1 MRIVNLGSGSKG
13 NCTFIQAG
21 NAKIL
26 LDLGF
31 TFTEITKRLQKIGET
46 PENIDAI
53 IVTHEH
59 TDHIK
64 GLKQFLKKYSVRC
77 YVHEDIVQECTEGL
91 EEADC
96 NKIVK
101 ISSYSFGIGNLRI
114 TPCKV
119 PHDSKVCLAYV
130 FEYGNKRFSIATDLG
145 FMPEEMMSLMQGSDL
160 VYIESNHD
168 RKMLL
173 GCKYPYIV
181 KQRIMGEY
189 GHLSNDQASE
199 IIVRLAKSGTR
210 YFVLS
215 HLSENSN
222 TPEVAYLKSAKAL
235 ENAGFVLEK
244 DVYLRYSRQDGP
256 GNNFYFSDSE
266 V

>member
-21 NAKIL
+21 DAKIL
-26 LDLGF
+26 LDVGF
-31 TFTEITKRLQKIGET
+31 TLAELIKRLQKIDER

-53 IVTHEH
+53 IITHEH
-59 TDHIK
+59 VDHIK
-64 GLKQFLKKYSVRC
+64 GLKQFVKKYDVRC
-77 YVHEDIVQECTEGL
+77 YIHENIVNECFAGA
-91 EEADC
+91 ADEYLD
-96 NKIVK
+96 KVVK
-101 ISSYSFGIGNLRI
+101 ISTYSFGIDKLRI
-114 TPCKV
+114 TPCMV

-130 FEYGNKRFSIATDLG
+130 FEYRNKKFSIATDLG
-145 FMPEEMMSLMQGSDL
+145 FMPEEMMKLMAKSDL

-168 RKMLL
+168 KKMLL
-173 GCKYPYIV
+173 GCAYPYII
-181 KQRIMGEY
+181 KQRIMGEH
-189 GHLSNDQASE
+189 GHLSNDQAAD
-199 IIVRLAKSGTR
+199 IIVKLAKTGTR

-235 ENAGFVLEK
+235 ENAGYILEK

-256 GNNFYFSDSE
+256 GNNFYFSESE
-266 V
+266 D